1 MKVAAPQTSPIIF
14 VSQQPLRGRSRGGKS
29 GYTELWQNYQ
39 GKIELGDTGG
49 YTDRC

>member
-1 MKVAAPQTSPIIF
+1 MKVAAAQTSPIICIRNSHC
-14 VSQQPLRGRSRGGKS
+14 VAGSRGGKS

-49 YTDRC
+49 YTD